1 MGPDLSDQGEAIQ
14 TSELKA
20 KKVKSKICLIG
31 EKAVGKTS
39 LIRRYVMNMFDDR
52 YITTIGTKV
61 SKKEIVIKKPDHG
74 LDVKIDMT
82 IWDIM
87 GEKGFRELLKEAYFY
102 GANGILAVADVTR
115 EKTLDDLDDWIDSTL
130 KIAGK
135 IPMLIALNKTDL
147 EEAVEVGD
155 KEVLQ
160 LAKAFNCPYIYT
172 SAKSSDNVEDA
183 FYQLGE
189 MTIDSMMGFVEPEW
203 TPLRYF

>member
-1 MGPDLSDQGEAIQ
+1 MCPDFSEDGESVS
-14 TSELKA
+14 TSGAET

-39 LIRRYVMNMFDDR
+39 LIRQYVTNMFDDR
-52 YITTIGTKV
+52 YITTVGTKV
-61 SKKEIVIKKPDHG
+61 SKKELLIKKPEHG
-74 LDVKIDMT
+74 FDVKIDMT

-102 GANGILAVADVTR
+102 GANGVLGVADITR

-130 KIAGK
+130 KTAGK
-135 IPMLIALNKTDL
+135 IPLLIAINKTDL
-147 EEAVEVGD
+147 EEAVQVGD

-160 LAKAFNCPYIYT
+160 LAKAFNCPFIYT
-172 SAKSSDNVEDA
+172 SAKEGNNVEDA

-189 MTIDSMMGFVEPEW
+189 MTLDAQLGFVKPE
-203 TPLRYF
+203 